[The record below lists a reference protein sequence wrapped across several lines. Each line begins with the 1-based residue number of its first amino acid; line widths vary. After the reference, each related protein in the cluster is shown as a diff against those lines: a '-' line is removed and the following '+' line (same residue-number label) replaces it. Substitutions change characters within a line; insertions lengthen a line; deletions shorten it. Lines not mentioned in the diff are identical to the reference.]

1 MAKFSSYSSFALIF
15 VVSLMFI
22 GSTEIDARRL
32 GGQKCTWGPS
42 YWCKNIRQASAVS
55 NCQVHFFIFMLD
67 YIKFVNLTKFMGG
80 IFLGI
85 KLSHFFIDSARQR
98 LIA

>member
-1 MAKFSSYSSFALIF
+1 MAKFSSYSSFVLIF

-55 NCQVHFFIFMLD
+55 DYRNLQFLLSFLCQI
-67 YIKFVNLTKFMGG
+67 
-80 IFLGI
+80 
-85 KLSHFFIDSARQR
+85 
-98 LIA
+98 

>member
-55 NCQVHFFIFMLD
+55 NCQSLQCILS
-67 YIKFVNLTKFMGG
+67 
-80 IFLGI
+80 FLNI
-85 KLSHFFIDSARQR
+85 VYFKALY
-98 LIA
+98 

>member
-55 NCQVHFFIFMLD
+55 NCRSLQVFLLLNKAEYSTFQDIILILFIF
-67 YIKFVNLTKFMGG
+67 
-80 IFLGI
+80 
-85 KLSHFFIDSARQR
+85 DSAQQR

>member
-55 NCQVHFFIFMLD
+55 NCRSLQV
-67 YIKFVNLTKFMGG
+67 
-80 IFLGI
+80 FLLFLKPNI
-85 KLSHFFIDSARQR
+85 VLFNT
-98 LIA
+98 LY

>member
-15 VVSLMFI
+15 VAALMFI
-22 GSTEIDARRL
+22 GSTGIDARRL

-55 NCQVHFFIFMLD
+55 KQERKELLLEHIN
-67 YIKFVNLTKFMGG
+67 G
-80 IFLGI
+80 IT
-85 KLSHFFIDSARQR
+85 
-98 LIA
+98 